1 MKFTRKIRLDRIG
14 SSTLPARLTQIT
26 EVSPTVNAEEGAIVV
41 CRALSDNRIYGDIEL
56 PTGRQ
61 AKVVA
66 GNLIAGVLGA
76 RQALHGYMGRVPD
89 AVEVGDTLALL
100 NMGGVIGVCDAP
112 NPSLGKPIQLEVLGQ
127 ASRNGTLLNI
137 KDFALP
143 PCDTLGAGAPCVMVV
158 GTCMNSGKT
167 FAAAEIIRILSHAG
181 VKIAAGKLSGV
192 AAMRDLLLMRDNGAS
207 AIESFVACGLPST
220 VNATDLGG
228 VSRSVVTVLD
238 ADKPDLI
245 MLELGDGIIGGY
257 NTGSILDDPQLRER
271 TACRILCANDLVG
284 AWGGVQYLDKAGHRP
299 DIISGPV
306 TDNAVGTTYIETQ
319 LNIRSA
325 NAMSAPHQLARFV
338 AETVGLDVDLSKSV

>member
-89 AVEVGDTLALL
+89 TVAVGDTLALL
-100 NMGGVIGVCDAP
+100 NMGGVIGVCDDP
-112 NPSLGKPIQLEVLGQ
+112 NPSLGAPIQLEVLGQ
-127 ASRNGTLLNI
+127 ATRGGDLLNI
-137 KDFALP
+137 RDFALP
-143 PCDTLGAGAPCVMVV
+143 ACDKLGAGAPCVLVL

-181 VKIAAGKLSGV
+181 VKIAAGKLTGV
-192 AAMRDLLLMRDNGAS
+192 AAMRDLLHMRDNGAV
-207 AIESFVACGLPST
+207 AIQSFVNCGLPST
-220 VNATDLGG
+220 VNSHELGG
-228 VSRSVVTVLD
+228 VARAVVKVLD
-238 ADKPDLI
+238 EETPDLI

-257 NTGSILDDPQLRER
+257 NTGSVLDDADLRDR

-284 AWGGVQYLDKAGHRP
+284 AWGGVEYLEARGHRP
-299 DIISGPV
+299 DVLSGPV
-306 TDNAVGTTYIETQ
+306 TDNAVGTTYIRND
-319 LNIRSA
+319 LGIRAA
-325 NAMSAPHQLARFV
+325 NARSNPVDLARHIADV
-338 AETVGLDVDLSKSV
+338 VGLDVELGQ